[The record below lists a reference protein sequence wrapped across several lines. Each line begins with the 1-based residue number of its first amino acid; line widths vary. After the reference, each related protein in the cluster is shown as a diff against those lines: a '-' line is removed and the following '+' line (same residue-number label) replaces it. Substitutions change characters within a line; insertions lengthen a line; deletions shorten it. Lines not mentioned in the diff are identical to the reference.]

1 MKRGATDFGFSDVL
15 NATPERWYQKVHIR
29 ERLQR
34 QTGRQLD
41 IRRRDRFDVE
51 LFEHLLSVNEFEKFK
66 RRFVVEAFS
75 DEAVE
80 VGNDEV
86 DVVLGKR
93 VEAAPFRQKFSEV
106 DVIVFDVGFFP

>member
-1 MKRGATDFGFSDVL
+1 M
-15 NATPERWYQKVHIR
+15 HIR
-29 ERLQR
+29 EKLQR
-34 QTGRQLD
+34 QSGRQLD

-51 LFEHLLSVNEFEKFK
+51 LFEHLLSVNEFEKLK
-66 RRFVVEAFS
+66 RCFVVEAFS

-93 VEAAPFRQKFSEV
+93 VETGPFREELSEV
-106 DVIVFDVGFFP
+106 EMVVFDVRFLP

>member
-1 MKRGATDFGFSDVL
+1 MAEFGFSDVL

-86 DVVLGKR
+86 DVVL
-93 VEAAPFRQKFSEV
+93 
-106 DVIVFDVGFFP
+106 